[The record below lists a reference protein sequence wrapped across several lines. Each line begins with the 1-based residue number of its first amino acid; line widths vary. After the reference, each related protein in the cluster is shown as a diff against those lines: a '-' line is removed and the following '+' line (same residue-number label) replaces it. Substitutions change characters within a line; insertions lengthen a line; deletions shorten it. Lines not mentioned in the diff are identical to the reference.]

1 MAEFVPR
8 LLLLLAL
15 WLAVIGSALGVVYSA
30 HSARSDINSL
40 ALLKREAQQLHVEW
54 GQYLLEQ
61 SAWSAYSRI
70 EQQAKEELHMRVP
83 TGERL
88 VMVHK

>member
-1 MAEFVPR
+1 VTVLLPR
-8 LLLLLAL
+8 VLLVFL
-15 WLAVIGSALGVVYSA
+15 WLSVIGSALGVIYSA
-30 HSARSDINSL
+30 HTARGAINQL
-40 ALLKREAQQLHVEW
+40 TLLKREAQQLHVEW

-70 EQQAKEELHMRVP
+70 EQQAEEELHMRVP

>member
-1 MAEFVPR
+1 MT
-8 LLLLLAL
+8 LLWSRVLLVVL
-15 WLAVIGSALGVVYSA
+15 WLSVVASALGVIYSA
-30 HSARSDINSL
+30 HTARGEINRL
-40 ALLKREAQQLHVEW
+40 ALLKREAQQLHAEW

-70 EQQAKEELHMRVP
+70 EQQAIEELQMRVP

-88 VMVHK
+88 VMVQK